1 MTIKE
6 KTKLF
11 VQNGVSISHI
21 ARITG
26 VENSTVGKW
35 LRDEKGITHKNEEK
49 ILLTLQ
55 EITNN
60 FVKILEE

>member
-11 VQNGVSISHI
+11 VQNGISISHI
-21 ARITG
+21 ARMTG

>member
-21 ARITG
+21 ARMTG

>member
-6 KTKLF
+6 KTKFF
-11 VQNGVSISHI
+11 VQNGISISHI
-21 ARITG
+21 ARMTG